1 MSFSTFIGLFL
12 GSVIVL
18 AAMAMGSSILIFINI
33 PGLMIVI
40 GGTIAATMIRY
51 SFNETFHAITLSFK
65 ILMPSNEI
73 KDKNELVD
81 LTEDLLRTSRKN
93 GLLALENED
102 IPNPFYQH
110 GVRMLVDGYSKE
122 LVRQSL
128 IEENKLFVESV
139 NTSAGVFSSIGG
151 AAPAFGMIGTL
162 VGLIQMLSNLSDPS
176 SIGPAMA
183 VAMLTTLYGA
193 MIANLFA
200 LPMADKMSTWVQEES
215 VRQLLTIE
223 AVSAIS
229 EGQNPSMMRELLSPY
244 LDQTSLDQ
252 AGEVVE

>member
-12 GSVIVL
+12 GISIVIT
-18 AAMAMGSSILIFINI
+18 AMSMGSSILIFVNI
-33 PGLMIVI
+33 PGLMIVL

-51 SFNETFHAITLSFK
+51 SFKETLHAIGMSFQ
-65 ILMPSNEI
+65 IVLPSNDI

-81 LTEDLLRTSRKN
+81 LTEDLLRLSRKDGFLVLDKQEVN
-93 GLLALENED
+93 HS
-102 IPNPFYQH
+102 FYRH

-122 LVRQSL
+122 VIKQSL
-128 IEENKLFVESV
+128 MEENKLFVERAT
-139 NTSAGVFSSIGG
+139 TSAGVFSSIGG

-200 LPMADKMSTWVQEES
+200 LPMADKINIWVQEES
-215 VRQLLTIE
+215 VRQFMIIE
-223 AVSAIS
+223 GLMAIS
-229 EGQNPSMMRELLSPY
+229 EGRNPGMMRELLSPY
-244 LDQTSLDQ
+244 LENKPS
-252 AGEVVE
+252 AEEVVA

>member
-12 GSVIVL
+12 GIAIVI
-18 AAMAMGSSILIFINI
+18 AAMSMGSSILIFVNI
-33 PGLMIVI
+33 PGLMIVL

-51 SFNETFHAITLSFK
+51 SFKEAIHAVGMSFR
-65 ILMPSNEI
+65 ILLPSNDI

-81 LTEDLLRTSRKN
+81 LTEDLLRLSRKDGFLVLDKQEVN
-93 GLLALENED
+93 HD
-102 IPNPFYQH
+102 FYRH

-122 LVRQSL
+122 VIKQSL
-128 IEENKLFVESV
+128 LEENKIFVERAT
-139 NTSAGVFSSIGG
+139 TSAGVFSSIGG

-200 LPMADKMSTWVQEES
+200 LPMADKISTWVQEES
-215 VRQLLTIE
+215 VRQIMIIE
-223 AVSAIS
+223 GLMAIS
-229 EGQNPSMMRELLSPY
+229 EGRNPGMMRELLSPY
-244 LDQTSLDQ
+244 LENKPS
-252 AGEVVE
+252 AEEVTA

>member
-12 GSVIVL
+12 GIVIVL
-18 AAMAMGSSILIFINI
+18 AAMSMGSSILIFINI
-33 PGLMIVI
+33 PGLMIVV

-51 SFNETFHAITLSFK
+51 SLNESFHAFALSFR
-65 ILMPSNEI
+65 ILLPSMDT
-73 KDKNELVD
+73 KDKNELID
-81 LTEDLLRTSRKN
+81 LTEDLLRVSRTK
-93 GLLALENED
+93 GLLALDNEEV
-102 IPNPFYQH
+102 PNQYYQH

-128 IEENKLFVESV
+128 LEENKLSIERA
-139 NTSAGVFSSIGG
+139 NTSAAVFSSIGG

-162 VGLIQMLSNLSDPS
+162 VGLIQMLSNLSDPA

-200 LPMADKMSTWVQEES
+200 LPMADKINTWVQEES
-215 VRQLLTIE
+215 VRQLLIIE
-223 AVSAIS
+223 ALSAIS

-244 LDQTSLDQ
+244 LDNAASAQMEDAQ
-252 AGEVVE
+252 A

>member
-1 MSFSTFIGLFL
+1 MSFSTFICLFL
-12 GSVIVL
+12 GILIVVT
-18 AAMAMGSSILIFINI
+18 AMAMGSSILIFINI

-51 SFNETFHAITLSFK
+51 SFNETYHAMVLSFK
-65 ILMPSNEI
+65 ILMPSNDI
-73 KDKNELVD
+73 RDKNELVD
-81 LTEDLLRTSRKN
+81 LTDDLLRISRKN
-93 GLLALENED
+93 GLLALDNEAV
-102 IPNPFYQH
+102 PHSFYQH
-110 GVRMLVDGYSKE
+110 GIRMLVDGYSKE

-128 IEENKLFVESV
+128 IEENKLFVERV

-200 LPMADKMSTWVQEES
+200 LPMADKMNTWVLEES
-215 VRQLLTIE
+215 LRQLLIIE
-223 AVSAIS
+223 ALTAIS

-244 LDQTSLDQ
+244 LEQTTTAQD
-252 AGEVVE
+252 GGVTE

>member
-12 GSVIVL
+12 GISIVI
-18 AAMAMGSSILIFINI
+18 AAMSMGSSILIFINL
-33 PGLMIVI
+33 PGLMIVL

-51 SFNETFHAITLSFK
+51 SFKETVHAIGMSFG
-65 ILMPSNEI
+65 ILLPSNDI

-81 LTEDLLRTSRKN
+81 LTEDLLRLSRKDGFLVLDKQEVN
-93 GLLALENED
+93 HD
-102 IPNPFYQH
+102 FYRH

-122 LVRQSL
+122 VIKQSL
-128 IEENKLFVESV
+128 MEENKIFVERAT
-139 NTSAGVFSSIGG
+139 TSAGVFSSIGG

-200 LPMADKMSTWVQEES
+200 LPMADKISTWVQEES
-215 VRQLLTIE
+215 VRQIMIIE
-223 AVSAIS
+223 GLMAIS
-229 EGQNPSMMRELLSPY
+229 EGCNPGMMRELLSPY
-244 LDQTSLDQ
+244 LENKPLVE
-252 AGEVVE
+252 EVTA

>member
-12 GSVIVL
+12 GIAIVIS
-18 AAMAMGSSILIFINI
+18 AMSMGSSILIFVNI
-33 PGLMIVI
+33 PGLMIVL

-51 SFNETFHAITLSFK
+51 SFKETLHAIGMSFHV
-65 ILMPSNEI
+65 LLPSNDI

-81 LTEDLLRTSRKN
+81 LTEDLLRLSRKDGFLVLDN
-93 GLLALENED
+93 QEVNHE
-102 IPNPFYQH
+102 FYRH
-110 GVRMLVDGYSKE
+110 GVRMLVDGYSQDVIK
-122 LVRQSL
+122 QSL
-128 IEENKLFVESV
+128 MEENKLFVERAT
-139 NTSAGVFSSIGG
+139 TSAGVFSSIGG

-200 LPMADKMSTWVQEES
+200 LPMADKINTWVQEES
-215 VRQLLTIE
+215 VRQLMIVEGLM
-223 AVSAIS
+223 AIS
-229 EGQNPSMMRELLSPY
+229 EGCNPGMMRELLSPY
-244 LDQTSLDQ
+244 LENKPSVE
-252 AGEVVE
+252 EVTA

>member
-12 GSVIVL
+12 GISIVIS
-18 AAMAMGSSILIFINI
+18 AMSMGSSILIFVNL

-40 GGTIAATMIRY
+40 GGTVAATMIRY
-51 SFNETFHAITLSFK
+51 SLKEAIHAIGMSFRV
-65 ILMPSNEI
+65 LLPSNDI

-81 LTEDLLRTSRKN
+81 LTEDLLRLSRKDGFLVLDKYEVN
-93 GLLALENED
+93 HD
-102 IPNPFYQH
+102 FYRH

-122 LVRQSL
+122 VIKRSL
-128 IEENKLFVESV
+128 MEENKIFVERAT
-139 NTSAGVFSSIGG
+139 TSAGVFASIGG

-200 LPMADKMSTWVQEES
+200 LPMADKINTWVQEES
-215 VRQLLTIE
+215 VRQFMIIE
-223 AVSAIS
+223 GLMAIS
-229 EGQNPSMMRELLSPY
+229 EGRNPGMMRELLSPY
-244 LDQTSLDQ
+244 LENKPSSE
-252 AGEVVE
+252 EVIA

>member
-12 GSVIVL
+12 GIAIVI
-18 AAMAMGSSILIFINI
+18 AAMSMGSSILIFVNI
-33 PGLMIVI
+33 PGLMIVL

-51 SFNETFHAITLSFK
+51 SFKEAIHAVGMSFR
-65 ILMPSNEI
+65 ILLPSSDI

-81 LTEDLLRTSRKN
+81 LTEDLLRLSRKDGFLVLDKQEVN
-93 GLLALENED
+93 HD
-102 IPNPFYQH
+102 FYRH

-122 LVRQSL
+122 VIKQSL
-128 IEENKLFVESV
+128 LEENKIFVERAT
-139 NTSAGVFSSIGG
+139 TSAGVFSSIGG

-200 LPMADKMSTWVQEES
+200 LPMADKISTWVQEES
-215 VRQLLTIE
+215 VRQIMIIE
-223 AVSAIS
+223 GLMAIS
-229 EGQNPSMMRELLSPY
+229 EGRNPGMMRELLSPY
-244 LDQTSLDQ
+244 LENKPS
-252 AGEVVE
+252 AEEVTA

>member
-12 GSVIVL
+12 GIVIVL
-18 AAMAMGSSILIFINI
+18 AAMAMGSSILIFVNI
-33 PGLMIVI
+33 PGLMIVL

-51 SFNETFHAITLSFK
+51 SFNETFQAIAMSFR
-65 ILMPSNEI
+65 ILMPSNDI
-73 KDKNELVD
+73 QDKDELVD
-81 LTEDLLRTSRKN
+81 LTEDLLRVSRKN
-93 GLLALENED
+93 GILALDNED
-102 IPNPFYQH
+102 VPNEFYKH
-110 GVRMLVDGYSKE
+110 GARMLVDGYSKE

-128 IEENKLFVESV
+128 IEENKLFVERA

-200 LPMADKMSTWVQEES
+200 LPMADKINTWVQEES
-215 VRQLLTIE
+215 IRQLLIIE
-223 AVSAIS
+223 ALTAIS
-229 EGQNPSMMRELLSPY
+229 EGQNPMVMRELLSPY
-244 LDQTSLDQ
+244 LDNTARRQ
-252 AGEVVE
+252 VEEAKA